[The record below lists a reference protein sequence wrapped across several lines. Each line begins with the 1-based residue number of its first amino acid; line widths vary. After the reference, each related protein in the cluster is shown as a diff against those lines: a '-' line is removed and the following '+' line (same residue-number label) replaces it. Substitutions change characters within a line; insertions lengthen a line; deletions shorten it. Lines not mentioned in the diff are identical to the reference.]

1 MTCEGECAGLGGLPN
16 GAAAFLAPKLFITWS
31 LWKTGCKEKKTKK
44 IAHFLLLSKF
54 HMNFVQMGNKIKTEI
69 TAYKK
74 CMNPQLLPTVFKRT
88 PGTSHYQKEDH
99 LLAD

>member
-1 MTCEGECAGLGGLPN
+1 MRESVLGLEVFLMEQLLFWLLNYSLHGVHGKL
-16 GAAAFLAPKLFITWS
+16 AAK
-31 LWKTGCKEKKTKK
+31 KKTKK

-54 HMNFVQMGNKIKTEI
+54 HMNCVQMGNKIKTEI

-74 CMNPQLLPTVFKRT
+74 CMNPQLLPTVFERT
-88 PGTSHYQKEDH
+88 PGTAHYQKEDH